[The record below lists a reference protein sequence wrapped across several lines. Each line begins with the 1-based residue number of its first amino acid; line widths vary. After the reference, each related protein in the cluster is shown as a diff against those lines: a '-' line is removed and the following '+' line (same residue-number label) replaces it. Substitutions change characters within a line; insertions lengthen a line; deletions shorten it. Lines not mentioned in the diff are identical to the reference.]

1 VGKIAMNYPVSELDS
16 ITPGIGTVLKAN
28 KIRTTN
34 RLLEHARTP
43 KKRQT
48 LAQRTGIPIQQILRC
63 VTMADRLRVKGIGRE
78 HAELLEIAGVKTVQD
93 LRYRNPTNLAEA
105 MAAANGRHR
114 GPLPSEKVIA
124 RWIES
129 AKKLKNEV
137 SY

>member
-1 VGKIAMNYPVSELDS
+1 MNYPVSELDT
-16 ITPGIGTVLKAN
+16 ITPGIGNILKAN

-34 RLLEHARTP
+34 RLLAQARTP

-48 LAQRTGIPIQQILRC
+48 LADRIGIPVQQVLRC

-93 LRYRNPTNLAEA
+93 LRYRNPANLAET
-105 MAAANGRHR
+105 MATACARR
-114 GPLPSEKVIA
+114 KADLAPPSEKMIS
-124 RWIES
+124 RWIEN

>member
-1 VGKIAMNYPVSELDS
+1 MNYPITELDA
-16 ITPGIGTVLKAN
+16 ITPGISNILKSN
-28 KIRTTN
+28 KIRTTA
-34 RLLEHARTP
+34 RLLENAKTP

-48 LAQRTGIPIQQILRC
+48 LAERTGIPVNQILRC
-63 VTMADRLRVKGIGRE
+63 ATMADRLRVKGVGRD

-93 LRYRNPTNLAEA
+93 LRYRNPANLAEA
-105 MAAANGRHR
+105 IADAVAARKELLL
-114 GPLPSEKVIA
+114 LPSEKVVC

>member
-1 VGKIAMNYPVSELDS
+1 MNYPITELDA
-16 ITPGIGTVLKAN
+16 ITPGIANILKSN
-28 KIRTTN
+28 KIRTTA
-34 RLLEHARTP
+34 RLLENAKTP

-48 LAQRTGIPIQQILRC
+48 LAEKTGIPVSQILRC
-63 VTMADRLRVKGIGRE
+63 ATMADRLRVKGVGRD

-93 LRYRNPTNLAEA
+93 LRYRNPANLAEA
-105 MAAANGRHR
+105 IAEAVAARKETVL
-114 GPLPSEKVIA
+114 LPSQKVVC

>member
-1 VGKIAMNYPVSELDS
+1 MNYPVSELDT
-16 ITPGIGTVLKAN
+16 ITPGVGNILKAN

-34 RLLEHARTP
+34 RLLQHARTP

-48 LAQRTGIPIQQILRC
+48 LAHKTGIPVQQILRC

-105 MAAANGRHR
+105 MAAACSKRKGVRL
-114 GPLPSEKVIA
+114 LPSEKMIT
-124 RWIES
+124 RWIEN